1 MTDSRQHA
9 PATDPALL
17 DALREHVHGGMPTTV
32 ADLSA
37 LVRLPSVSW
46 SAFDP
51 ADVHRS
57 AEAVAD
63 LARSTGVFDEVRIV
77 RSAVEGDTPVATA
90 TGSFTVGG

>member
-1 MTDSRQHA
+1 MTDTAQHS

-17 DALREHVHGGMPTTV
+17 DALREHVQGALPTTI

-51 ADVHRS
+51 ADVRAS

-63 LARSTGVFDEVRIV
+63 LARSTGVFADDAVRIV
-77 RSAVEGDTPVATA
+77 RSAVSGDTADA
-90 TGSFTVGG
+90 

>member
-1 MTDSRQHA
+1 

-17 DALREHVHGGMPTTV
+17 DALREHVQGALPTTI

-51 ADVHRS
+51 ANVRAS

-63 LARSTGVFDEVRIV
+63 LARSTGVFAGDAVRIV
-77 RSAVEGDTPVATA
+77 RSA
-90 TGSFTVGG
+90 